1 MAKTMRSIAQIRED
15 ARAIFDAGLKRADA
29 ADAVKSWVRRE
40 RDTLDVAGGRYEL
53 SKYRAVYALGAGKAA
68 AKMASA
74 VEELLRDDISS
85 GIVIVKYGHKVP
97 LSCVEIVEAGHPL
110 PDEAGV
116 AGTTRIIDLLRRATE
131 EDLVIFL
138 LSGGGSALL
147 PCPVDQITL
156 DDEIRTTQTLLN
168 CGATIHE
175 INAVRKHISKIKG
188 GRLARL
194 AYPATLVSL
203 ILSDVV
209 GDSLDVIASGPTV
222 PDSSS
227 FADCLLVVERYE
239 LKEKIPL
246 RVRAFLE
253 AGARGEVEET
263 PKAGDPIFQN
273 VRNVIVGNNRM
284 AVEAARVKAEELG
297 YNTLALSSF
306 FEGEAKVVAAAH
318 AAIARE
324 IIATGNPIR
333 RPACVLSGGET
344 TVTVSGAGLGGRNQ
358 EFALAAAA
366 AIDGAEGVVV
376 LSGGTDGTDGPTDA
390 AGGVVDGTT
399 LQRGRDKG
407 LDAADFLRGN
417 DSHTFL
423 SAVGDLL
430 VTGPTFTN
438 VMDLRLVLIA

>member
-1 MAKTMRSIAQIRED
+1 MLSLTQLRGD
-15 ARAIFDAGLKRADA
+15 ARRIFDAGLTA
-29 ADAVKSWVRRE
+29 ANPYDAVNRHVTRKG
-40 RDTLDVAGGRYEL
+40 DALTVAGGPYGL
-53 SKYRAVYALGAGKAA
+53 SSYRNIYVLGAGKAA

-74 VEELLRDDISS
+74 VEELLRDRISS
-85 GIVIVKYGHKVP
+85 GVVVVKYGYKLP
-97 LSCVEIVEAGHPL
+97 LNLVEIIEAGHPL

-116 AGTTRIIDLLRRATE
+116 AGTTRIIDLLRQATE

-175 INAVRKHISKIKG
+175 VNAVRKHISNIKG

-194 AYPATLVSL
+194 AYPATLVTL

-222 PDSSS
+222 PDSSL

-239 LKEKIPL
+239 LKEKIPP

-253 AGARGEVEET
+253 AGAGGEVEET
-263 PKAGDPIFQN
+263 PKAGDPIFQH
-273 VRNVIVGNNRM
+273 VRNVIVGNNQM
-284 AVEAARVKAEELG
+284 ALEAARAKAEELG
-297 YNTLALSSF
+297 YHTQLLSSSV
-306 FEGEAKVVAAAH
+306 EGEAKDVAVMH
-318 AAIARE
+318 AAVARE
-324 IIATGNPIR
+324 IVATGNPVR

-344 TVTVSGAGLGGRNQ
+344 TVIVRGAGLGGRNQ

-366 AIDGAEGVVV
+366 AIDGAEGVVI

-399 LQRGRDKG
+399 LQRGRDEG
-407 LDAADFLRGN
+407 LDAADFLRRN

-423 SAVGDLL
+423 SAVGDLV

-438 VMDLRLVLIA
+438 VMDLRLVLVA

>member
-1 MAKTMRSIAQIRED
+1 MRSITQIRED
-15 ARAIFDAGLKRADA
+15 ARAIFDAGLKRANA
-29 ADAVKSWVRRE
+29 ADAVKNWMRRE
-40 RDTLDVAGGRYEL
+40 RDALDVAGVRYEL
-53 SKYRAVYALGAGKAA
+53 SKYRAVYVAGAGKAA

-74 VEELLRDDISS
+74 VEELLRDHISS
-85 GIVIVKYGHKVP
+85 GIVIVKYGHKQQ
-97 LSCVEIVEAGHPL
+97 LSHVDIVEAGHPL

-156 DDEIRTTQTLLN
+156 EDKIRTTQILLD

-175 INAVRKHISKIKG
+175 LNAVRKHISKIKG
-188 GRLARL
+188 GKLARL

-227 FADCLLVVERYE
+227 FADCLRVVERYK
-239 LKEKIPL
+239 LKEKIPP

-263 PKAGDPIFQN
+263 PKAGDPVFQH

-284 AVEAARVKAEELG
+284 ALEAARLEAEGLG

-306 FEGEAKVVAAAH
+306 IEGEAKVVAAAH
-318 AAIARE
+318 VAIAKE
-324 IIATGNPIR
+324 IITTGNPIR

-366 AIDGAEGVVV
+366 AIDGAEGVVI

-390 AGGVVDGTT
+390 AGGVVDGMT

-407 LDAADFLRGN
+407 LDAADFLRRN

-430 VTGPTFTN
+430 VTGPTLTN

>member
-1 MAKTMRSIAQIRED
+1 MFSLPQLRGD
-15 ARAIFDAGLKRADA
+15 ARGIFDAGLTA
-29 ADAVKSWVRRE
+29 ANPYDAVNRQVIRKG
-40 RDTLDVAGGRYEL
+40 DTLTVAGEPYDL
-53 SKYRAVYALGAGKAA
+53 SSYRNVYVVGAGKAA

-74 VEELLRDDISS
+74 VEELLRDHISS
-85 GIVIVKYGHKVP
+85 GIVIVKYGHKLP
-97 LSCVEIVEAGHPL
+97 LSLVEIIDAGHPL

-131 EDLVIFL
+131 GDLVVLL

-147 PCPVDQITL
+147 PCPVDEITL
-156 DDEIRTTQTLLN
+156 EDKIRTTQTLLD

-175 INAVRKHISKIKG
+175 VNTVRKHISKIKG

-227 FADCLLVVERYE
+227 FADCLRVIARYKLE
-239 LKEKIPL
+239 EKIPP

-253 AGARGEVEET
+253 AGARGEAEET

-273 VRNVIVGNNRM
+273 VRNVIVGNNRT
-284 AVEAARVKAEELG
+284 ALEAARLRAEELG
-297 YNTLALSSF
+297 YNTLALSSYI
-306 FEGEAKVVAAAH
+306 EGEAKVVAAAH
-318 AAIARE
+318 AAVARE
-324 IIATGNPIR
+324 IVATGTPIR

-344 TVTVSGAGLGGRNQ
+344 TVTVRGKGLGGRNQ

-366 AIDGAEGVVV
+366 AIDGAEGVVI

-407 LDAADFLRGN
+407 LDAADFLRRN

-423 SAVGDLL
+423 RAVGDLL

-438 VMDLRLVLIA
+438 VMDLRLVLIV

>member
-1 MAKTMRSIAQIRED
+1 MLSLTQLRRD
-15 ARAIFDAGLKRADA
+15 ARRIFDAGLTA
-29 ADAVKSWVRRE
+29 ADPYVACNRHVTRE
-40 RDTLDVAGGRYEL
+40 GDTLIVAGGPYDL
-53 SKYRAVYALGAGKAA
+53 GSFKNVYVVGAGKAA

-74 VEELLRDDISS
+74 VEELLRDHISS
-85 GIVIVKYGHKVP
+85 GIVIVKYGHKLA
-97 LSCVEIVEAGHPL
+97 LSLVEIIEAGHPL

-116 AGTTRIIDLLRRATE
+116 AGTTRVIDLLRRAKE

-147 PCPVDQITL
+147 PCPVDPITL
-156 DDEIRTTQTLLN
+156 DDKIRTTQTLLD

-175 INAVRKHISKIKG
+175 VNALRKHISKIKG
-188 GRLARL
+188 GKLARL
-194 AYPATLVSL
+194 AYPATLVTL

-209 GDSLDVIASGPTV
+209 GDALDVIASGPTV

-239 LKEKIPL
+239 LKEKIPP
-246 RVRAFLE
+246 RVLAFLE

-263 PKAGDPIFQN
+263 PKAGEPSFQN

-284 AVEAARVKAEELG
+284 ALEAARAKAEELG
-297 YNTLALSSF
+297 YNTLLLSNRM
-306 FEGEAKVVAAAH
+306 EGEAKVVAAAH

-324 IIATGNPIR
+324 ITTTGNPVG

-344 TVTVSGAGLGGRNQ
+344 TVIVRGKGLGGRNQ

-366 AIDGAEGVVV
+366 AIGGAEGVVI
-376 LSGGTDGTDGPTDA
+376 LSAGTDGTDGPTDA

-407 LDAADFLRGN
+407 LDAADFLLRN

-423 SAVGDLL
+423 GAVGDLL
-430 VTGPTFTN
+430 VTGPTLTN

>member
-1 MAKTMRSIAQIRED
+1 MRSITQIRED
-15 ARAIFDAGLKRADA
+15 ARAIFDAGLKRANA
-29 ADAVKSWVRRE
+29 ADAVKNWVRRE
-40 RDTLDVAGGRYEL
+40 RDALDVAGVRYEL
-53 SKYRAVYALGAGKAA
+53 SKYRAVYVVGAGKAA

-74 VEELLRDDISS
+74 VEELLRDHISS
-85 GIVIVKYGHKVP
+85 GIVVVKYGHKLA
-97 LSCVEIVEAGHPL
+97 LSLVEIIEAGHPL

-116 AGTTRIIDLLRRATE
+116 AGTTRVIDLLRRAKE
-131 EDLVIFL
+131 EDLVILL

-147 PCPVDQITL
+147 PCPVDPITL
-156 DDEIRTTQTLLN
+156 DDKIRTTQTLLN

-175 INAVRKHISKIKG
+175 VNAVRKHISKIKG

-227 FADCLLVVERYE
+227 FADCLRVIARYE
-239 LKEKIPL
+239 LKEKIPP

-263 PKAGDPIFQN
+263 PKAGEPIFQN

-284 AVEAARVKAEELG
+284 AVEAARVKAEGLG

-306 FEGEAKVVAAAH
+306 IEGEAKVVAAAH
-318 AAIARE
+318 AAIAKE
-324 IIATGNPIR
+324 IIMTGNPVA

-344 TVTVSGAGLGGRNQ
+344 TVTVSGKGLGGRNQ

-366 AIDGAEGVVV
+366 AIDGAEGVVI

-407 LDAADFLRGN
+407 LDAADFLRRN

-423 SAVGDLL
+423 RAVGDLL
-430 VTGPTFTN
+430 VTGPTLTN

>member
-1 MAKTMRSIAQIRED
+1 MFSLPQLRGD
-15 ARAIFDAGLKRADA
+15 ARGIFDAGLTA
-29 ADAVKSWVRRE
+29 ANPYDAVNRQVIRKG
-40 RDTLDVAGGRYEL
+40 DTLTVAGEPYDL
-53 SKYRAVYALGAGKAA
+53 SSYRNVYVVGAGKAA

-74 VEELLRDDISS
+74 VEELLRDHISS
-85 GIVIVKYGHKVP
+85 GIVIVKYGHKLP
-97 LSCVEIVEAGHPL
+97 LSLVEIIDAGHPL

-131 EDLVIFL
+131 GDLVVLL

-147 PCPVDQITL
+147 PCPVDEITL
-156 DDEIRTTQTLLN
+156 EDKIRTTQTLLD

-175 INAVRKHISKIKG
+175 VNTVRKHISKIKG

-227 FADCLLVVERYE
+227 FADCLRVVERYE
-239 LKEKIPL
+239 LEEKIPL

-263 PKAGDPIFQN
+263 PKAGDPIFQH

-284 AVEAARVKAEELG
+284 ALEAARLRAEGLG
-297 YNTLALSSF
+297 YNTLALSSCM
-306 FEGEAKVVAAAH
+306 EGEAKVVAVAH
-318 AAIARE
+318 VTIAKE
-324 IIATGNPIR
+324 IVTSGNPVG

-344 TVTVSGAGLGGRNQ
+344 TVTVRGKGLGGRNQ

-366 AIDGAEGVVV
+366 AIDGAEGVVI
-376 LSGGTDGTDGPTDA
+376 LSAGTDGTDGPTDA

-407 LDAADFLRGN
+407 LDAADFLRRN

>member
-1 MAKTMRSIAQIRED
+1 
-15 ARAIFDAGLKRADA
+15 
-29 ADAVKSWVRRE
+29 
-40 RDTLDVAGGRYEL
+40 
-53 SKYRAVYALGAGKAA
+53 LGAGKAA

-74 VEELLRDDISS
+74 VEELLPDKISS
-85 GIVIVKYGHKVP
+85 GIVIVKYGHKLP
-97 LSCVEIVEAGHPL
+97 LNLVEIVEAGHPL

-116 AGTTRIIDLLRRATE
+116 AGTTRIVELLRQATE
-131 EDLVIFL
+131 EDLVILL

-147 PCPVDQITL
+147 PCPVDPITL
-156 DDEIRTTQTLLN
+156 EDKIRTSQTLLD

-194 AYPATLVSL
+194 AHPATLVSL

-209 GDSLDVIASGPTV
+209 GDDLDAIASGPTV

-239 LKEKIPL
+239 LKEKIPP

-263 PKAGDPIFQN
+263 PKAGEPIFQH

-284 AVEAARVKAEELG
+284 AVEAARVKAEGLG

-306 FEGEAKVVAAAH
+306 IEGEAKVVAAAH
-318 AAIARE
+318 AAIAKE
-324 IIATGNPIR
+324 IITTGNPIR

-344 TVTVSGAGLGGRNQ
+344 TVAVRGAGLGGRNQ
-358 EFALAAAA
+358 EFSLAAAA
-366 AIDGAEGVVV
+366 AIDGADGVVI

-407 LDAADFLRGN
+407 LDAADFLRRN
-417 DSHTFL
+417 DSHRFL
-423 SAVGDLL
+423 STVGDLL
-430 VTGPTFTN
+430 VTGPTLTN

>member
-1 MAKTMRSIAQIRED
+1 
-15 ARAIFDAGLKRADA
+15 
-29 ADAVKSWVRRE
+29 
-40 RDTLDVAGGRYEL
+40 
-53 SKYRAVYALGAGKAA
+53 LGAGKAA

-74 VEELLRDDISS
+74 VEELLPDKISS
-85 GIVIVKYGHKVP
+85 GIVIVKYGHKLP
-97 LSCVEIVEAGHPL
+97 LNLVEIVEAGHPL

-116 AGTTRIIDLLRRATE
+116 AGTTRIVELLRQATE
-131 EDLVIFL
+131 EDLVILL

-147 PCPVDQITL
+147 PCPVDPITL
-156 DDEIRTTQTLLN
+156 EDKIRTSQTLLD

-194 AYPATLVSL
+194 AHPATLVSL

-209 GDSLDVIASGPTV
+209 GDDLDAIASGPTV

-239 LKEKIPL
+239 LKEKIPP

-253 AGARGEVEET
+253 AGAGGEVEET
-263 PKAGDPIFQN
+263 PKAGEPIFQH

-284 AVEAARVKAEELG
+284 AVEAARVKAEGLG

-306 FEGEAKVVAAAH
+306 IEGEAKVVAAAH
-318 AAIARE
+318 AAIAKE
-324 IIATGNPIR
+324 IITTGNPIR

-344 TVTVSGAGLGGRNQ
+344 TVTVRGAGLGGRNQ
-358 EFALAAAA
+358 EFSLAAAA
-366 AIDGAEGVVV
+366 AIDGADGVVI

-407 LDAADFLRGN
+407 LDAADFLRRN

>member
-1 MAKTMRSIAQIRED
+1 MRSLTQLRGD
-15 ARAIFDAGLKRADA
+15 ARRIFDAGLTA
-29 ADAVKSWVRRE
+29 ANSFDAVNRHVTRE
-40 RDTLDVAGGRYEL
+40 GDTLAVAGGRYDL
-53 SKYRAVYALGAGKAA
+53 SSYRNVYVVGAGKAA

-74 VEELLRDDISS
+74 VEELSRDHISS
-85 GIVIVKYGHKVP
+85 GIVVVKYGHKLL
-97 LSCVEIVEAGHPL
+97 LSLVEIVEAGHPL

-131 EDLVIFL
+131 KDLVTFL

-147 PCPVDQITL
+147 PCPVDEITL
-156 DDEIRTTQTLLN
+156 EDKIRTTQILLD

-175 INAVRKHISKIKG
+175 VNAVRKHISKIKG
-188 GRLARL
+188 GRLVRL
-194 AYPATLVSL
+194 AYPATLISL

-227 FADCLLVVERYE
+227 FADCLRVVERYE
-239 LKEKIPL
+239 LAEKIPL
-246 RVRAFLE
+246 RVLAFLE

-263 PKAGDPIFQN
+263 PKAGESIFQN

-284 AVEAARVKAEELG
+284 AVEAARAKAEGLG

-306 FEGEAKVVAAAH
+306 IEGEAKVVAAAH
-318 AAIARE
+318 AATARE
-324 IIATGNPIR
+324 IIVTGNPIR

-366 AIDGAEGVVV
+366 GIDGAKGVVI

-407 LDAADFLRGN
+407 LDAADFLRRN

-438 VMDLRLVLIA
+438 VMDLRIVLIA

>member
-1 MAKTMRSIAQIRED
+1 MRSITQIRED
-15 ARAIFDAGLKRADA
+15 ARAIFNAGLKRADA
-29 ADAVKSWVRRE
+29 ADAVTNWVRRE
-40 RDTLDVAGGRYEL
+40 RDALDVAGVRYEL
-53 SKYRAVYALGAGKAA
+53 SKYRAVYVLGAGKAA

-74 VEELLRDDISS
+74 VEELLRDHISS
-85 GIVIVKYGHKVP
+85 GIVIVKYGHSLP
-97 LSCVEIVEAGHPL
+97 LSLVEIVEAGHPV
-110 PDEAGV
+110 PDQAGV
-116 AGTTRIIDLLRRATE
+116 EGAARVGRLLEEATKD
-131 EDLVIFL
+131 DLVVFL

-156 DDEIRTTQTLLN
+156 DDKIRTTQTLLN

-175 INAVRKHISKIKG
+175 LNAVRKHISKIKG

-222 PDSSS
+222 PDSNS
-227 FADCLLVVERYE
+227 FADCLRVVERYE
-239 LKEKIPL
+239 LKEKIPP

-263 PKAGDPIFQN
+263 PKAGDPIFQH

-284 AVEAARVKAEELG
+284 ALEAARLKAEGLG
-297 YNTLALSSF
+297 YNTLALSSCI
-306 FEGEAKVVAAAH
+306 EGEAKGVAAAH

-324 IIATGNPIR
+324 IITTGNPVG

-344 TVTVSGAGLGGRNQ
+344 TVTVRGAGLGGRNQ

-366 AIDGAEGVVV
+366 AIDGAEGVVI

-399 LQRGRDKG
+399 LQRSRDKG
-407 LDAADFLRGN
+407 LDAADFLRRN

-438 VMDLRLVLIA
+438 VMDLRLVLVA

>member
-1 MAKTMRSIAQIRED
+1 MLSLTQLRGD
-15 ARAIFDAGLKRADA
+15 ARRIFDAGLTA
-29 ADAVKSWVRRE
+29 ANPYDAVNRHVTRKG
-40 RDTLDVAGGRYEL
+40 DTLTVAGGPYDL
-53 SKYRAVYALGAGKAA
+53 SSYRNVYVVGAGKAA

-74 VEELLRDDISS
+74 VEELLRDHISS
-85 GIVIVKYGHKVP
+85 GIVIVKYGHKLP
-97 LSCVEIVEAGHPL
+97 LSLVEIIDAGHPL

-116 AGTTRIIDLLRRATE
+116 AGTTRIIDLLRRATQD
-131 EDLVIFL
+131 DLVVLL

-147 PCPVDQITL
+147 PCPVDEITL
-156 DDEIRTTQTLLN
+156 EDKTRTTQILLN

-175 INAVRKHISKIKG
+175 VNAVRKHISKIKG

-227 FADCLLVVERYE
+227 FADCLRVIARYE
-239 LKEKIPL
+239 LEEKIPP

-273 VRNVIVGNNRM
+273 VRNVIVGNNRT
-284 AVEAARVKAEELG
+284 ALEAARLKAEELG
-297 YNTLALSSF
+297 YNTLALSSCI
-306 FEGEAKVVAAAH
+306 EGEAKVVAAAH
-318 AAIARE
+318 AAVARE
-324 IIATGNPIR
+324 IIATGTPIR

-344 TVTVSGAGLGGRNQ
+344 TVTVRGKGLGGRNQ

-366 AIDGAEGVVV
+366 AIDGAEGVVI

-407 LDAADFLRGN
+407 LDAADFLRRN

-423 SAVGDLL
+423 RAVGDLL
-430 VTGPTFTN
+430 VTGPTLTN

>member
-1 MAKTMRSIAQIRED
+1 MLSLTQLRGD
-15 ARAIFDAGLKRADA
+15 ARRIFDAGLTA
-29 ADAVKSWVRRE
+29 ANPFDAVNRHVIRKGY
-40 RDTLDVAGGRYEL
+40 TLDVAGKPYDL
-53 SKYRAVYALGAGKAA
+53 SSYRNVYVVGAGKACASMA
-68 AKMASA
+68 AA
-74 VEELLRDDISS
+74 VEEILGDQILD
-85 GIVIVKYGHKVP
+85 GAVIVKYGHSLPTRVVK
-97 LSCVEIVEAGHPL
+97 LIEAGHPV
-110 PDEAGV
+110 PDQAGV
-116 AGTTRIIDLLRRATE
+116 EGAARVARVLEEATKD
-131 EDLVIFL
+131 DLVIFL
-138 LSGGGSALL
+138 VSGGGSALL
-147 PCPVDQITL
+147 PCPVDEITL
-156 DDEIRTTQTLLN
+156 EDKIQTTQILLD

-175 INAVRKHISKIKG
+175 VNAVRKHISKIKG

-227 FADCLLVVERYE
+227 FADCLRVVERYE
-239 LKEKIPL
+239 LKEKIPP

-263 PKAGDPIFQN
+263 PKAGDPIFQH

-284 AVEAARVKAEELG
+284 ALEAARLRAEGLG
-297 YNTLALSSF
+297 YNTLALSSCM
-306 FEGEAKVVAAAH
+306 EGEAKVVAAAH
-318 AAIARE
+318 VTIAKE
-324 IIATGNPIR
+324 IVASGNPVG

-344 TVTVSGAGLGGRNQ
+344 TVTVRGKGLGGRNQ
-358 EFALAAAA
+358 EFALAAAV
-366 AIDGAEGVVV
+366 AIDGAEGVVI
-376 LSGGTDGTDGPTDA
+376 LSAGTDGTDGPTDA

-399 LQRGRDKG
+399 LQRGRDKR
-407 LDAADFLRGN
+407 LDAADFLRRN
-417 DSHTFL
+417 DSHIFL

>member
-1 MAKTMRSIAQIRED
+1 MLSLTQLRGD
-15 ARAIFDAGLKRADA
+15 ARRIFDAGLTA
-29 ADAVKSWVRRE
+29 ANPYDAVNRHVTRK
-40 RDTLDVAGGRYEL
+40 RDTLTVAGGPYDL
-53 SKYRAVYALGAGKAA
+53 SWYRNVYVVGAGKAA
-68 AKMASA
+68 AKMAGA
-74 VEELLRDDISS
+74 VEELLGERISR
-85 GIVIVKYGHKVP
+85 GIVIVKRGYSVP
-97 LSCVEIVEAGHPL
+97 LSRIQISEAGHPL

-116 AGTTRIIDLLRRATE
+116 VGTKQIIDLLLPARE
-131 EDLVIFL
+131 KDLVIL
-138 LSGGGSALL
+138 LISGGGSALL
-147 PCPVDQITL
+147 PCPVDEITL
-156 DDEIRTTQTLLN
+156 DDKIRTTQTLLD

-175 INAVRKHISKIKG
+175 VNAVRKHISKIKG

-227 FADCLLVVERYE
+227 FADCLRVIARYE
-239 LKEKIPL
+239 LKEKIPP

-263 PKAGDPIFQN
+263 PKAGEPIFQN

-284 AVEAARVKAEELG
+284 AVEAARVKAEGLG

-306 FEGEAKVVAAAH
+306 IEGEAKVVAAAH
-318 AAIARE
+318 AAIAKE
-324 IIATGNPIR
+324 IIATGNPIP

-344 TVTVSGAGLGGRNQ
+344 TVTVSGKGLGGRNQ

-366 AIDGAEGVVV
+366 AIDGAEGVVI

-390 AGGVVDGTT
+390 AGGVVDGMT

-407 LDAADFLRGN
+407 LNAADFLRRN

-423 SAVGDLL
+423 SAIGDLL
-430 VTGPTFTN
+430 VTGPTLTN

>member
-1 MAKTMRSIAQIRED
+1 MRSITQIRED

-29 ADAVKSWVRRE
+29 EAAVKSCVRRE
-40 RDTLDVAGGRYEL
+40 RDAIYVAGVRYEL
-53 SKYRAVYALGAGKAA
+53 SKYRAVYVLGAGKAA

-74 VEELLRDDISS
+74 VEELLRDRISS
-85 GIVIVKYGHKVP
+85 GIVIVKYGHSLP
-97 LSCVEIVEAGHPL
+97 LSLVEIVEAGHPL
-110 PDEAGV
+110 PDAAGV
-116 AGTTRIIDLLRRATE
+116 AGTTRIINLLRRATE

-147 PCPVDQITL
+147 PGPVDPITL

-175 INAVRKHISKIKG
+175 VNAVRKHISKIKG

-239 LKEKIPL
+239 LKEKIPP
-246 RVRAFLE
+246 RVRTFLE

-263 PKAGDPIFQN
+263 PKAGEPIFQH

-284 AVEAARVKAEELG
+284 AVEAARVKAEGLG

-306 FEGEAKVVAAAH
+306 IEGEAKVVAAAH

-344 TVTVSGAGLGGRNQ
+344 TVTVRGKGLGGRNQ

-366 AIDGAEGVVV
+366 AIAGAEGVVV

-430 VTGPTFTN
+430 VTGPTLTN

>member
-1 MAKTMRSIAQIRED
+1 MISLAELRGD
-15 ARAIFDAGLKRADA
+15 ARKIFDAGLTA
-29 ADAVKSWVRRE
+29 ANPYDAVNRHVARKG
-40 RDTLDVAGGRYEL
+40 DTLTVAGKPYDL
-53 SKYRAVYALGAGKAA
+53 DLYRNVYVVGSGKAA
-68 AKMASA
+68 AKMALA
-74 VEELLRDDISS
+74 VEELLRDRISS
-85 GIVIVKYGHKVP
+85 GIVIVKHGHKLP
-97 LSCVEIVEAGHPL
+97 LNLVEIVEAGHPL

-116 AGTTRIIDLLRRATE
+116 AGATRIVELLRRATKK
-131 EDLVIFL
+131 DLVIFL

-147 PCPVDQITL
+147 PCPVDPLTL
-156 DDEIRTTQTLLN
+156 DDKIRTTQTLLN

-188 GRLARL
+188 GRLALL
-194 AYPATLVSL
+194 AYPATLVTL

-222 PDSSS
+222 PDSNT
-227 FADCLLVVERYE
+227 FADCLRVIERYE
-239 LKEKIPL
+239 LKEKITP
-246 RVRAFLE
+246 RVHAFLE
-253 AGARGEVEET
+253 AGARGEIEET
-263 PKAGDPIFQN
+263 PKAGDPIFQH

-284 AVEAARVKAEELG
+284 ALEAARLKAEELG
-297 YNTLALSSF
+297 YNTLALSSCM
-306 FEGEAKVVAAAH
+306 EGEAKVAAVAHTAVAK
-318 AAIARE
+318 E
-324 IIATGNPIR
+324 ILTTGNPVR

-344 TVTVSGAGLGGRNQ
+344 TVTVHGNGSGGRNQ

-366 AIDGAEGVVV
+366 EIDGVEGAVI

-407 LDAADFLRGN
+407 LDAADFLSRN

-423 SAVGDLL
+423 SAVGNLL

-438 VMDLRLVLIA
+438 VMDLCLMLIG

>member
-1 MAKTMRSIAQIRED
+1 MFSLPQLRGD
-15 ARAIFDAGLKRADA
+15 ARGIFDAGLTA
-29 ADAVKSWVRRE
+29 ANPYDAVNRQVIRKG
-40 RDTLDVAGGRYEL
+40 DTLTVAGEPYDL
-53 SKYRAVYALGAGKAA
+53 SSYRNVYVVGAGKAA

-74 VEELLRDDISS
+74 VEELLRDHISS
-85 GIVIVKYGHKVP
+85 GIVIVKYGHKLP
-97 LSCVEIVEAGHPL
+97 LSLVEIIDAGHPL

-131 EDLVIFL
+131 GDLVVLL

-147 PCPVDQITL
+147 PCPVDEITL
-156 DDEIRTTQTLLN
+156 EDKIRTTQTLLD

-175 INAVRKHISKIKG
+175 VNTVRKHISKIKG

-227 FADCLLVVERYE
+227 FADCLRVIARYKLE
-239 LKEKIPL
+239 EKIPP

-253 AGARGEVEET
+253 SGARGEVEET
-263 PKAGDPIFQN
+263 PKAEDPIFQK
-273 VRNVIVGNNRM
+273 VRNVIVGNNRT
-284 AVEAARVKAEELG
+284 ALDAARLKAEELG
-297 YNTLALSSF
+297 YNTLLLSNRM
-306 FEGEAKVVAAAH
+306 EGEAKVVAAAH
-318 AAIARE
+318 AAIARD
-324 IIATGNPIR
+324 IIATNTPIR

-344 TVTVSGAGLGGRNQ
+344 TVTVRGKGLGGRNQ

-366 AIDGAEGVVV
+366 AIDGAEGVVI

-390 AGGVVDGTT
+390 AGGVIDGTT

-407 LDAADFLRGN
+407 LDAADFLRRN

-423 SAVGDLL
+423 RAVGDLL

-438 VMDLRLVLIA
+438 VMDLRLVLIV

>member
-1 MAKTMRSIAQIRED
+1 MRSITQIRED
-15 ARAIFDAGLKRADA
+15 AWTIFDAGLKRANA
-29 ADAVKSWVRRE
+29 ADAVKNWVRRE
-40 RDTLDVAGGRYEL
+40 RGALDVAGVRYEL
-53 SKYRAVYALGAGKAA
+53 SKYRAVYVLGAGKAA

-74 VEELLRDDISS
+74 VEELLRDHISS
-85 GIVIVKYGHKVP
+85 GIVIVKYGHKQP
-97 LSCVEIVEAGHPL
+97 LSLVDIVEAGHPL

-131 EDLVIFL
+131 KDLVIFL

-147 PCPVDQITL
+147 PCPVAQITL
-156 DDEIRTTQTLLN
+156 EDKIRTTQILLD

-175 INAVRKHISKIKG
+175 LNAVRKHISKIKG

-209 GDSLDVIASGPTV
+209 GDSLDVIASGPAV

-227 FADCLLVVERYE
+227 FADCLRVVERYE
-239 LKEKIPL
+239 LKEKIPP

-253 AGARGEVEET
+253 AGARGDVEET
-263 PKAGDPIFQN
+263 PKVGDPIFQH

-284 AVEAARVKAEELG
+284 ALEAARLRAKGLG
-297 YNTLALSSF
+297 YNTLALSSCM
-306 FEGEAKVVAAAH
+306 EGESKVVAAAH
-318 AAIARE
+318 AAIAME
-324 IIATGNPIR
+324 IITTGNPVG

-344 TVTVSGAGLGGRNQ
+344 TVTVRGKGLGGRNQ

-366 AIDGAEGVVV
+366 AIDGAEGVVI
-376 LSGGTDGTDGPTDA
+376 LSAGTDGTDGPTDA

-407 LDAADFLRGN
+407 LDAADFLRRN

>member
-1 MAKTMRSIAQIRED
+1 
-15 ARAIFDAGLKRADA
+15 
-29 ADAVKSWVRRE
+29 
-40 RDTLDVAGGRYEL
+40 
-53 SKYRAVYALGAGKAA
+53 LGAGKAA

-74 VEELLRDDISS
+74 VEELLRDRISS
-85 GIVIVKYGHKVP
+85 GIVIVKYGHSLP
-97 LSCVEIVEAGHPL
+97 LSLVEIVEAGHPL

-116 AGTTRIIDLLRRATE
+116 AGTTRIINLLRRATE

-147 PCPVDQITL
+147 PGPVDPITL

-175 INAVRKHISKIKG
+175 VNAVRKHISKIKG

-222 PDSSS
+222 PDTSS

-239 LKEKIPL
+239 LKEKIPP
-246 RVRAFLE
+246 RVRTFLE

-263 PKAGDPIFQN
+263 PKAGEPIFQH

-284 AVEAARVKAEELG
+284 AVEAARVKAEGLG

-306 FEGEAKVVAAAH
+306 IEGEAKVVAAAH

-344 TVTVSGAGLGGRNQ
+344 TVTVRGKGLGGRNQ

-366 AIDGAEGVVV
+366 AIAGAEGVVV

-407 LDAADFLRGN
+407 LDAADFLRRN

>member
-1 MAKTMRSIAQIRED
+1 MLSLTRLRGD
-15 ARAIFDAGLKRADA
+15 ARRIFDAGLTA
-29 ADAVKSWVRRE
+29 ANPYDAVKRHVTRE
-40 RDTLDVAGGRYEL
+40 GDTLTVAGGPYDL
-53 SKYRAVYALGAGKAA
+53 SSYRNVYVLGAGKAA

-74 VEELLRDDISS
+74 VEELLPDKISS
-85 GIVIVKYGHKVP
+85 GIVIVKYGHKLP
-97 LSCVEIVEAGHPL
+97 LNLVEIVEAGHPL

-116 AGTTRIIDLLRRATE
+116 AGTTRIVELLRQATE
-131 EDLVIFL
+131 EDLVILL

-147 PCPVDQITL
+147 PCPVDPITL
-156 DDEIRTTQTLLN
+156 EDKIRTSQTLLD

-194 AYPATLVSL
+194 AHPATLVSL

-209 GDSLDVIASGPTV
+209 GDDLDAIASGPTV

-239 LKEKIPL
+239 LKEKIPP

-253 AGARGEVEET
+253 AGAGGEVEET
-263 PKAGDPIFQN
+263 PKAGEPIFQH

-284 AVEAARVKAEELG
+284 AVEAARVKAEGLG

-306 FEGEAKVVAAAH
+306 IEGEAKVVAAAH
-318 AAIARE
+318 AAIAKE
-324 IIATGNPIR
+324 IITTGNPIR

-344 TVTVSGAGLGGRNQ
+344 TVAVRGAGLGGRNQ
-358 EFALAAAA
+358 EFSLAAAA
-366 AIDGAEGVVV
+366 AIDGADGVVI

-399 LQRGRDKG
+399 LQRGRDKD
-407 LDAADFLRGN
+407 LDAADFLRRN

-430 VTGPTFTN
+430 VTGPTLTN

>member
-1 MAKTMRSIAQIRED
+1 MFSLPQLRGD
-15 ARAIFDAGLKRADA
+15 ARGIFDAGLTA
-29 ADAVKSWVRRE
+29 ANPYDAVNRQVIRKG
-40 RDTLDVAGGRYEL
+40 DTLTVAGEPYDL
-53 SKYRAVYALGAGKAA
+53 SSYRNVYVVGAGKAA

-74 VEELLRDDISS
+74 VEELLRDHISS
-85 GIVIVKYGHKVP
+85 GIVIVKYGHKLP
-97 LSCVEIVEAGHPL
+97 LSLVEIIDAGHPL

-131 EDLVIFL
+131 GDLVVLL

-147 PCPVDQITL
+147 PCPVDEITL
-156 DDEIRTTQTLLN
+156 EDKIRTTQTLLD

-175 INAVRKHISKIKG
+175 VNTVRKHISKIKG

-227 FADCLLVVERYE
+227 FADCLRVIARYKLE
-239 LKEKIPL
+239 EKIPP

-253 AGARGEVEET
+253 SGARGEVEET
-263 PKAGDPIFQN
+263 PKAEDPIFQK
-273 VRNVIVGNNRM
+273 VRNVIVGNNRT
-284 AVEAARVKAEELG
+284 ALDAARLKAEELG
-297 YNTLALSSF
+297 YNTLLLSNRM
-306 FEGEAKVVAAAH
+306 EGEAKVVAAAH
-318 AAIARE
+318 AAVARE
-324 IIATGNPIR
+324 IIATGTPIR

-344 TVTVSGAGLGGRNQ
+344 TVTVRGKGLGGRNQ

-366 AIDGAEGVVV
+366 AIDGAEGVVI

-390 AGGVVDGTT
+390 AGGVIDGTT

-407 LDAADFLRGN
+407 LDAADFLRRN

-423 SAVGDLL
+423 SAIGDLL
-430 VTGPTFTN
+430 VTGPTLTN